1 MTALYVIA
9 GIVLALWL
17 ISLLRVGG
25 IVEYSADGVEVQ
37 LRIGPFRVELFPG
50 KPKEE
55 KSPKH
60 KKGKKPKK
68 EKKAKQK
75 KPPKEKPPVPLKEK
89 VGGALSLFRE
99 LLPVGLE
106 AAEKLFRRLRVDEL
120 VLHLTW
126 AADDPADAVMGYGA
140 AQAALAAL
148 LPPLE
153 RCLHIRERD
162 VGAAVDFQLT
172 EPIIY
177 ARGSL
182 SFTVG
187 QLTTLGVAAGVKA
200 LRGYLRV
207 RRARPSGHA
216 GAPKKKT
223 EDLDAVNGGNGK
235 EGTLS

>member
-50 KPKEE
+50 KPNEE
-55 KSPKH
+55 KHPKH
-60 KKGKKPKK
+60 KKEKKPKK

-126 AADDPADAVMGYGA
+126 AADDPADAAMGYGA

-187 QLTTLGVAAGVKA
+187 QLTTLGLVAGVKA

-207 RRARPSGHA
+207 RRARPRGHA

-223 EDLDAVNGGNGK
+223 GDLDAVNGGNGK